1 MIDVCK
7 NKRDLRAQLR
17 AQKRIKGLSFRVLA
31 GAELGAGHLSDFI
44 RGRCDVSVTK
54 LERMLEAHGMRLLIV
69 DIEPQ

>member
-17 AQKRIKGLSFRVLA
+17 AQKRIKGLTFRAMA
-31 GAELGAGHLSDFI
+31 GSELGAGHLSDFV

-54 LERMLEAHGMRLLIV
+54 LERMLATHGLRLVIV